1 MTILEKIASFE
12 NLLQAFSECSRGKR
26 RSSGY
31 QRASFAY
38 GERLITVQKKLLAD
52 SYLWNGYREM
62 IVKDP
67 KTRLVMAAPFMDRVV
82 HTAIHRVLE
91 PIFEP
96 YLSSS
101 VYACRKNKGNR
112 YAAIDLFNILKTY
125 GPQRFVIK
133 LDVKKYFH
141 SISHEILLSQIFS
154 ILPDNSIEKL
164 LISLLNSQ
172 PTYAKNGYGIPI
184 GNLSSQLFAN
194 LYLIPADE
202 VALKGIEDGFYFRYM
217 DDMVIGGKN
226 KRKVLDTADTVISLV
241 NEKLK
246 LSIPFEKKMPIGN
259 GPVPFL
265 GYVLDHTG
273 YRVLARNYRRH
284 TKRITRLIK
293 SKAKPSELAM
303 RELSFEAF
311 ASLV

>member
-1 MTILEKIASFE
+1 LTILEKIASFE

-164 LISLLNSQ
+164 LISLLNSH
-172 PTYAKNGYGIPI
+172 T
-184 GNLSSQLFAN
+184 
-194 LYLIPADE
+194 
-202 VALKGIEDGFYFRYM
+202 R
-217 DDMVIGGKN
+217 
-226 KRKVLDTADTVISLV
+226 SL
-241 NEKLK
+241 
-246 LSIPFEKKMPIGN
+246 
-259 GPVPFL
+259 
-265 GYVLDHTG
+265 
-273 YRVLARNYRRH
+273 
-284 TKRITRLIK
+284 
-293 SKAKPSELAM
+293 
-303 RELSFEAF
+303 
-311 ASLV
+311 